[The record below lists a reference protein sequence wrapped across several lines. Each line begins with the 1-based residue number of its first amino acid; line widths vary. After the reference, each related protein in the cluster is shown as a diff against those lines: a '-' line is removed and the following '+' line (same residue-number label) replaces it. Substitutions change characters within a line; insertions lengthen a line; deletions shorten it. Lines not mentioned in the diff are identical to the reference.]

1 MIRVLVL
8 VAAAFTLAACGERQQ
23 ELRGSV
29 KQDTAAFQ
37 GTGKPYVAGGWKAG
51 DKASWEGQLKT
62 RTQAGQN
69 DYNKVN

>member
-1 MIRVLVL
+1 MMRALLLVTS
-8 VAAAFTLAACGERQQ
+8 AFALTACGEPQQ
-23 ELRGSV
+23 ELRGTV

-37 GTGKPYVAGGWKAG
+37 GTGKPYVAGGWKTG